1 MIELFN
7 CPGTRGIRVS
17 WLLEE
22 LGAEYDFKLVRL
34 GKKDT
39 AAFREYLDVNP
50 AGKVPAI
57 RDGDLALTE
66 SAAIMTYLG
75 DKFPQRGL
83 VPAAGTPERGKYEQ
97 WCYFVMAELEQPLWT
112 LAKHRFAL
120 PPERRIP
127 AISET
132 AEWEFQKALRIL
144 DAGLGDKAFILG
156 EDFSAADILV
166 GQTLNWGRLAKQPLE
181 PDNLKRYAER
191 VLAHPALQQ
200 ARDRED
206 TYRDS

>member
-57 RDGDLALTE
+57 RDGDLVLTE

-127 AISET
+127 AIFET

-144 DAGLGDKAFILG
+144 NTGLGDKAFILG
-156 EDFSAADILV
+156 ENFSAADILI
-166 GQTLNWGRLAKQPLE
+166 GHTLNWSRFAKQPLE

-191 VLAHPALQQ
+191 VLARPALQQ